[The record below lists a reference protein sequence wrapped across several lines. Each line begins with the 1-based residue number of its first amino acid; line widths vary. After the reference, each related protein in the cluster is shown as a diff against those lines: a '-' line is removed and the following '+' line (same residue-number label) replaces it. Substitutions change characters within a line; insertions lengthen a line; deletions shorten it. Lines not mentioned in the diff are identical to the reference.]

1 MTLPQPFNS
10 AWSTYAIMLVF
21 HSISVHFSLSHLQ
34 DALRPHQECALDQ
47 ALQECGSLSSA
58 KVLLVMW
65 LQPDLRLLLLLMQS
79 GSSVFLYGTDP
90 VFSAELVGAR
100 DDLQQR
106 LRYKGMLVNRQI
118 TYTVVDA
125 LKSPSQAVLCL
136 LRSGPTDETSG

>member
-1 MTLPQPFNS
+1 
-10 AWSTYAIMLVF
+10 MLF
-21 HSISVHFSLSHLQ
+21 SHSISVHSSLSHLQ

-47 ALQECGSLSSA
+47 VSQEYGSLFSA
-58 KVLLVMW
+58 TVLLVMC
-65 LQPDLRLLLLLMQS
+65 LQPDLRLLLLLMQP

-90 VFSAELVGAR
+90 VFSAELVGAK

-106 LRYKGMLVNRQI
+106 LHSKGMLVKHQNI
-118 TYTVVDA
+118 YTVVDA